1 MEGQKSASAGPHS
14 QILYQDPQGSES
26 AVQVR
31 HSGEYGHWTLRSQSN
46 LVNQWPKVKF
56 CHTQCPHVFQIYH
69 NVVDGT
75 FRKQSVI
82 YRANR
87 PAPSFEAVEQPF
99 WETELLGSEIGGA
112 SVVEQEEGAWLI
124 GSYSRTVEIKLDR
137 YWVGLVDD
145 CGCGLDFSLSRCL

>member
-1 MEGQKSASAGPHS
+1 
-14 QILYQDPQGSES
+14 
-26 AVQVR
+26 
-31 HSGEYGHWTLRSQSN
+31 
-46 LVNQWPKVKF
+46 
-56 CHTQCPHVFQIYH
+56 
-69 NVVDGT
+69 VDGT